1 MCFSEFDEVFLY
13 LHGVI
18 CEVYCAITSSN
29 TVIKDRHFYRDFNL
43 VC

>member
-18 CEVYCAITSSN
+18 CGFYCVIPSSN
-29 TVIKDRHFYRDFNL
+29 TVIKDGQFYRDFNP